1 MPAEPLTWPRI
12 AAFWLPLAGT
22 WLMMAAEGPYLA
34 AIIARLDQPTENL
47 AAFGVAFALAIIIE
61 APVIMLMAASTAL
74 VTDAASY
81 AALRRFTYT
90 LAAALTLVQ
99 VVAVLPPVFDWL
111 ALSLIG
117 LPPDVARLTH
127 HGLAIM
133 LPWPIAIGYRRFRQG
148 LLIRRRLTR
157 LVTYGTALR
166 LAAMS
171 AAALAAARVPG
182 LQGVH
187 VGTIA
192 LATGVV
198 VEAVASRIM
207 TRGVVAELQAGPPP
221 PAAADSG
228 AAVPAAADTATADSA
243 AAAAADASAAGS
255 GPPSLTATDSSAAI
269 SRAAGAGPASP
280 TAADSSAAASR
291 AAGAGPASP
300 TAADSSAATSRA
312 AGADH
317 AGPADAHRAATDVR
331 ASRPVDALTMPA
343 IFRFY
348 LPLAMTSLLAMAV
361 QPAVTFF
368 VGQSRFALESLAVL
382 PVIHGLTFLFRALG
396 LSYQEVG
403 IALFGDRWEQYRP
416 IRNFGWMLAA
426 FAAGGLGVIVFTP
439 LAVVWFE
446 GVSGLPP
453 ELAAFAL
460 LPAQILALLPA
471 GSVWICFQRA
481 VLVHARQTAPITWAG
496 ILEVAV
502 VVVLLTVTTQVLSW
516 VGAVGAAT
524 AIVGGRLAGVLFL
537 LAFTARAVRPP
548 TAEPVPSPDP
558 AGVVSV
564 GR

>member
-1 MPAEPLTWPRI
+1 MPPEPLTWPRI

-133 LPWPIAIGYRRFRQG
+133 LPWTIAIGYRRFRQG
-148 LLIRRRLTR
+148 LLIRRHLTR
-157 LVTYGTALR
+157 LVTYGTAVR

-182 LQGVH
+182 LEGVH

-207 TRGVVAELQAGPPP
+207 TRGVVAELQAGPSPH
-221 PAAADSG
+221 AAVASG
-228 AAVPAAADTATADSA
+228 AAG
-243 AAAAADASAAGS
+243 AAAADAATAEHRAVASAAADLD
-255 GPPSLTATDSSAAI
+255 PAATDSGAAL
-269 SRAAGAGPASP
+269 SGAASSGPAAP
-280 TAADSSAAASR
+280 AA
-291 AAGAGPASP
+291 PEP
-300 TAADSSAATSRA
+300 
-312 AGADH
+312 
-317 AGPADAHRAATDVR
+317 AATDVR
-331 ASRPVDALTMPA
+331 ASARPAAQGLPGPPRRATALTMPA

-368 VGQSRFALESLAVL
+368 VGQSRYALESLAVL

-396 LSYQEVG
+396 LSFQEVG

-426 FAAGGLGVIVFTP
+426 FAAGGLGLIVFTP

-446 GVSGLPP
+446 GVSGLAP

-502 VVVLLTVTTQVLSW
+502 VVLLLTLTTQVLSW

-537 LAFTARAVRPP
+537 LPFTTRIVRPP
-548 TAEPVPSPDP
+548 AAEPTPSPDP
-558 AGVVSV
+558 AGTVSV

>member
-1 MPAEPLTWPRI
+1 MPPEPLTYPRI

-90 LAAALTLVQ
+90 LAAGLTLVQ
-99 VVAVLPPVFDWL
+99 VVAVLPPVFDWI

-157 LVTYGTALR
+157 LVTCGTAVR

-198 VEAVASRIM
+198 VEAAASRIM
-207 TRGVVAELQAGPPP
+207 TRGVVAELLAGPSP
-221 PAAADSG
+221 PAA
-228 AAVPAAADTATADSA
+228 
-243 AAAAADASAAGS
+243 
-255 GPPSLTATDSSAAI
+255 TD
-269 SRAAGAGPASP
+269 G
-280 TAADSSAAASR
+280 
-291 AAGAGPASP
+291 
-300 TAADSSAATSRA
+300 
-312 AGADH
+312 
-317 AGPADAHRAATDVR
+317 R

-396 LSYQEVG
+396 LSFQEVG

-426 FAAGGLGVIVFTP
+426 FAAGGLGLIVFTP
-439 LAVVWFE
+439 LAAVWFE
-446 GVSGLPP
+446 DVSGLSP
-453 ELAAFAL
+453 ELTAFAL

-481 VLVHARQTAPITWAG
+481 VLVHARRTAPITWAG
-496 ILEVAV
+496 IFEVAV
-502 VVVLLTVTTQVLSW
+502 VVVLLTITTQVLSW

-537 LAFTARAVRPP
+537 LPFTVRVVRPP
-548 TAEPVPSPDP
+548 AVEPTPSPKP
-558 AGVVSV
+558 ADAVPV

>member
-1 MPAEPLTWPRI
+1 MPAEPLTHPRI

-34 AIIARLDQPTENL
+34 AIIARLPQPTENL

-99 VVAVLPPVFDWL
+99 VVVVLPPVFDWL

-133 LPWPIAIGYRRFRQG
+133 LPWPVAIGYRRFRQG

-157 LVTYGTALR
+157 LVTYGTAVR

-171 AAALAAARVPG
+171 AVALAAARVPG

-207 TRGVVAELQAGPPP
+207 TRGVVAELQAGPSP
-221 PAAADSG
+221 PAAAGSG
-228 AAVPAAADTATADSA
+228 AAVPAATDTATADSA
-243 AAAAADASAAGS
+243 AAADAALPAAG
-255 GPPSLTATDSSAAI
+255 T
-269 SRAAGAGPASP
+269 GPASP
-280 TAADSSAAASR
+280 MATDSSAAASR
-291 AAGAGPASP
+291 AADSGHAG
-300 TAADSSAATSRA
+300 R
-312 AGADH
+312 AGAN
-317 AGPADAHRAATDVR
+317 PAATDVR

-396 LSYQEVG
+396 LSFQEVG

-416 IRNFGWMLAA
+416 IRSFGWMLAA
-426 FAAGGLGVIVFTP
+426 FAAGSLGMIVFTP
-439 LAVVWFE
+439 LAAVWFE
-446 GVSGLPP
+446 GVSGLSP

-481 VLVHARQTAPITWAG
+481 VLVHARRTAPITWAG

-516 VGAVGAAT
+516 VGAVGAAA

-537 LAFTARAVRPP
+537 LPFTARAVRPP
-548 TAEPVPSPDP
+548 AAEPTPSSEP
-558 AGVVSV
+558 AGVASL
-564 GR
+564 GQ

>member
-1 MPAEPLTWPRI
+1 MPAEPLTHPRI

-34 AIIARLDQPTENL
+34 AIIARLAQPTENL

-99 VVAVLPPVFDWL
+99 VVVVLPPVFDWL

-133 LPWPIAIGYRRFRQG
+133 LPWPVAIGYRRFRQG

-157 LVTYGTALR
+157 LVTYGTAVR

-171 AAALAAARVPG
+171 AVALAAARVPG

-207 TRGVVAELQAGPPP
+207 TRGVVAELLAGPSH
-221 PAAADSG
+221 PA
-228 AAVPAAADTATADSA
+228 
-243 AAAAADASAAGS
+243 AAGS
-255 GPPSLTATDSSAAI
+255 GH
-269 SRAAGAGPASP
+269 AS
-280 TAADSSAAASR
+280 T
-291 AAGAGPASP
+291 

-312 AGADH
+312 ADSGH
-317 AGPADAHRAATDVR
+317 AGPADASPAATDVR
-331 ASRPVDALTMPA
+331 ASRPADALTMPA

-426 FAAGGLGVIVFTP
+426 FAAGGLGLIVFTP
-439 LAVVWFE
+439 LAAVWFE
-446 GVSGLPP
+446 GVSGLSP

-496 ILEVAV
+496 IFEVAV

-516 VGAVGAAT
+516 VGAVGAAA

-537 LAFTARAVRPP
+537 LPFAARAVRPP
-548 TAEPVPSPDP
+548 AAEPTPAADP
-558 AGVVSV
+558 AGAVSV
-564 GR
+564 NR

>member
-1 MPAEPLTWPRI
+1 MPPEPLTYPRI
-12 AAFWLPLAGT
+12 AAFWVPLAGT

-34 AIIARLDQPTENL
+34 AIIARLDRPTENL

-157 LVTYGTALR
+157 LVTCGTAVR

-171 AAALAAARVPG
+171 AAALAAARVPQ
-182 LQGVH
+182 LEGVH

-207 TRGVVAELQAGPPP
+207 TRGVVAELLEGTHR
-221 PAAADSG
+221 G
-228 AAVPAAADTATADSA
+228 AAADT
-243 AAAAADASAAGS
+243 G
-255 GPPSLTATDSSAAI
+255 
-269 SRAAGAGPASP
+269 AAGA
-280 TAADSSAAASR
+280 AA
-291 AAGAGPASP
+291 
-300 TAADSSAATSRA
+300 
-312 AGADH
+312 
-317 AGPADAHRAATDVR
+317 
-331 ASRPVDALTMPA
+331 ALTMPA

-368 VGQSRFALESLAVL
+368 VGQSRSALESLAVL

-396 LSYQEVG
+396 LSFQEVG

-426 FAAGGLGVIVFTP
+426 FAAGGLGLIVFTP
-439 LAVVWFE
+439 LAAVWFE
-446 GVSGLPP
+446 DVSGLSP

-496 ILEVAV
+496 IFEVAV

-537 LAFTARAVRPP
+537 LAFTTRVVCPPAVE
-548 TAEPVPSPDP
+548 TAPSPDSGG
-558 AGVVSV
+558 AVSL

>member
-1 MPAEPLTWPRI
+1 MPAEPLTHPRI

-34 AIIARLDQPTENL
+34 AIIARLPQPTENL

-99 VVAVLPPVFDWL
+99 VVVVLPPVFDWL

-133 LPWPIAIGYRRFRQG
+133 LPWPVAIGYRRFRQG

-157 LVTYGTALR
+157 LVTYGTAVR

-171 AAALAAARVPG
+171 AVALAAARVPG

-198 VEAVASRIM
+198 VEAVASRVM
-207 TRGVVAELQAGPPP
+207 TRGVVAELLAGPSP
-221 PAAADSG
+221 PAG
-228 AAVPAAADTATADSA
+228 
-243 AAAAADASAAGS
+243 
-255 GPPSLTATDSSAAI
+255 
-269 SRAAGAGPASP
+269 
-280 TAADSSAAASR
+280 
-291 AAGAGPASP
+291 
-300 TAADSSAATSRA
+300 
-312 AGADH
+312 
-317 AGPADAHRAATDVR
+317 TDVR
-331 ASRPVDALTMPA
+331 ASRPADALTMPA
-343 IFRFY
+343 ISRFY

-403 IALFGDRWEQYRP
+403 IALFGDGWEQYRP

-426 FAAGGLGVIVFTP
+426 FAAGGLGLIVFTP
-439 LAVVWFE
+439 LAAVWFE
-446 GVSGLPP
+446 GVSGLSP
-453 ELAAFAL
+453 ELAAFAV

-496 ILEVAV
+496 IFEVAV

-537 LAFTARAVRPP
+537 LPFAARAVRPP
-548 TAEPVPSPDP
+548 AAEPTPAADP
-558 AGVVSV
+558 AGAVSV
-564 GR
+564 NR

>member
-1 MPAEPLTWPRI
+1 MRAGPLTYPRI

-34 AIIARLDQPTENL
+34 AIIARLEHPTENL

-90 LAAALTLVQ
+90 LGAGLTLVQ
-99 VVAVLPPVFDWL
+99 VVVVMPPVFDWL
-111 ALSLIG
+111 AVSLIG

-148 LLIRRRLTR
+148 LLIRRHLTR
-157 LVTYGTALR
+157 RVTYGTALR

-171 AAALAAARVPG
+171 AAALAATRAPG
-182 LQGVH
+182 LEGVH
-187 VGTIA
+187 VGTLA
-192 LATGVV
+192 LAVGVI
-198 VEAVASRIM
+198 VEAVASRVM
-207 TRGVVAELQAGPPP
+207 TRDVVAALQAGR
-221 PAAADSG
+221 AAHSG
-228 AAVPAAADTATADSA
+228 PILS
-243 AAAAADASAAGS
+243 AAADAGPDTRAAAGS
-255 GPPSLTATDSSAAI
+255 GAPAPAANLAGN
-269 SRAAGAGPASP
+269 RAPAPEAASP
-280 TAADSSAAASR
+280 ATAR
-291 AAGAGPASP
+291 PA
-300 TAADSSAATSRA
+300 
-312 AGADH
+312 
-317 AGPADAHRAATDVR
+317 
-331 ASRPVDALTMPA
+331 ALTMPA

-348 LPLAMTSLLAMAV
+348 LPLAMTSLLALAV

-416 IRNFGWMLAA
+416 IRNFGWALAA
-426 FAAGGLGVIVFTP
+426 SAAGGLGLIVFTP
-439 LAVVWFE
+439 LAAVWFE
-446 GVSGLPP
+446 GVSGLSP

-496 ILEVAV
+496 MIEVAV
-502 VVVLLTVTTQVLSW
+502 VVVLLTVTTQALSW

-524 AIVGGRLAGVLFL
+524 AILGGRLAGALFL
-537 LAFTARAVRPP
+537 FAFTARIVRPP
-548 TAEPVPSPDP
+548 APAPTPAPDP
-558 AGVVSV
+558 AVSL

>member
-1 MPAEPLTWPRI
+1 M
-12 AAFWLPLAGT
+12 
-22 WLMMAAEGPYLA
+22 
-34 AIIARLDQPTENL
+34 
-47 AAFGVAFALAIIIE
+47 
-61 APVIMLMAASTAL
+61 
-74 VTDAASY
+74 
-81 AALRRFTYT
+81 
-90 LAAALTLVQ
+90 
-99 VVAVLPPVFDWL
+99 
-111 ALSLIG
+111 
-117 LPPDVARLTH
+117 ARLTH

-157 LVTYGTALR
+157 LVTYGTAVR

-171 AAALAAARVPG
+171 AVALAAARVPG

-207 TRGVVAELQAGPPP
+207 TRGVVAELQAGPSH
-221 PAAADSG
+221 PAAAG
-228 AAVPAAADTATADSA
+228 F
-243 AAAAADASAAGS
+243 GH
-255 GPPSLTATDSSAAI
+255 
-269 SRAAGAGPASP
+269 
-280 TAADSSAAASR
+280 
-291 AAGAGPASP
+291 ASP

-312 AGADH
+312 ADSGH
-317 AGPADAHRAATDVR
+317 AGPADASPAATDVR

-396 LSYQEVG
+396 LSFQEVG

-439 LAVVWFE
+439 LAAVWFE
-446 GVSGLPP
+446 GRVGP
-453 ELAAFAL
+453 LARAGGVRAAAGADPGPAPGRVGMDL
-460 LPAQILALLPA
+460 LPARGARPRPA
-471 GSVWICFQRA
+471 DGADHVGGDSRGRGGRRA
-481 VLVHARQTAPITWAG
+481 AHRHHAG
-496 ILEVAV
+496 AV
-502 VVVLLTVTTQVLSW
+502 VGRRGGGGDRDRGRAARRGPVPAPLHREGRAPADSRAGAVVRPRRRRVGGPVSHSAGDATARSTTERTFLGRSRARAARRPSSDIFPPRLAEHPGEGLLVVLGREAGEIVLDEDQADH
-516 VGAVGAAT
+516 VLEELH
-524 AIVGGRLAGVLFL
+524 VGGRPSAAPCAAATPPAPRRRRRSPRRAG
-537 LAFTARAVRPP
+537 
-548 TAEPVPSPDP
+548 
-558 AGVVSV
+558 
-564 GR
+564 

>member
-1 MPAEPLTWPRI
+1 MPTEPLTYPRI
-12 AAFWLPLAGT
+12 VAFWLPLAGT

-34 AIIARLDQPTENL
+34 AIIARLEQPTENL

-157 LVTYGTALR
+157 LVTYGTAVR

-171 AAALAAARVPG
+171 AVALAAARVPG

-207 TRGVVAELQAGPPP
+207 TRGVVAELLAGPSPP
-221 PAAADSG
+221 
-228 AAVPAAADTATADSA
+228 T
-243 AAAAADASAAGS
+243 
-255 GPPSLTATDSSAAI
+255 
-269 SRAAGAGPASP
+269 
-280 TAADSSAAASR
+280 
-291 AAGAGPASP
+291 
-300 TAADSSAATSRA
+300 
-312 AGADH
+312 
-317 AGPADAHRAATDVR
+317 ATDVR
-331 ASRPVDALTMPA
+331 TSRPVDALTMPA

-396 LSYQEVG
+396 LSFQEVG

-439 LAVVWFE
+439 LAAVWFE
-446 GVSGLPP
+446 GVSGLSP

-496 ILEVAV
+496 IFEVAV
-502 VVVLLTVTTQVLSW
+502 VVLLLTVTTQVLSW

-537 LAFTARAVRPP
+537 LPFTARAVRPP
-548 TAEPVPSPDP
+548 TAEPAPSSDP
-558 AGVVSV
+558 AGAVSV

>member
-1 MPAEPLTWPRI
+1 MFAVPPEPLTHPRI

-111 ALSLIG
+111 ALSLLG

-148 LLIRRRLTR
+148 LLIRRHLTR
-157 LVTYGTALR
+157 LVTYGTAVR

-171 AAALAAARVPG
+171 AAALAAARVPE
-182 LQGVH
+182 LEGVH

-198 VEAVASRIM
+198 VEAVASRVM
-207 TRGVVAELQAGPPP
+207 TRGVVAELQAGPARPG
-221 PAAADSG
+221 AADSG
-228 AAVPAAADTATADSA
+228 AAAEAAAIPAAT
-243 AAAAADASAAGS
+243 DARAAAGS
-255 GPPSLTATDSSAAI
+255 
-269 SRAAGAGPASP
+269 
-280 TAADSSAAASR
+280 
-291 AAGAGPASP
+291 
-300 TAADSSAATSRA
+300 
-312 AGADH
+312 
-317 AGPADAHRAATDVR
+317 DA
-331 ASRPVDALTMPA
+331 ALTMPA

-368 VGQSRFALESLAVL
+368 VGQSRYALESLAVL

-396 LSYQEVG
+396 LSFQEVG

-426 FAAGGLGVIVFTP
+426 FAAGGLGLIVFTP
-439 LAVVWFE
+439 LAAVWFE
-446 GVSGLPP
+446 DVSGLSP

-496 ILEVAV
+496 IFEVAV

-516 VGAVGAAT
+516 IGAVGAAT

-537 LAFTARAVRPP
+537 LAFTTRVVCSPAAE
-548 TAEPVPSPDP
+548 TAPSPDSGG
-558 AGVVSV
+558 AVSL

>member
-1 MPAEPLTWPRI
+1 MPAEPLTHPRI

-34 AIIARLDQPTENL
+34 AIIARLEQPTENL

-99 VVAVLPPVFDWL
+99 VVVVLPPVFDWL

-117 LPPDVARLTH
+117 LPPDVARLSH

-133 LPWPIAIGYRRFRQG
+133 LPWPVAIGYRRFRQG

-157 LVTYGTALR
+157 LVTYGTAVR

-171 AAALAAARVPG
+171 AVALAAARVPG

-198 VEAVASRIM
+198 VEAVASRVM
-207 TRGVVAELQAGPPP
+207 TRGVVAELLAGPSPP
-221 PAAADSG
+221 AADSG
-228 AAVPAAADTATADSA
+228 AAVAAAAGTATADSA
-243 AAAAADASAAGS
+243 AAAAADTAATGS
-255 GPPSLTATDSSAAI
+255 GPPSL
-269 SRAAGAGPASP
+269 
-280 TAADSSAAASR
+280 
-291 AAGAGPASP
+291 
-300 TAADSSAATSRA
+300 TAADSSAATSRG
-312 AGADH
+312 AGSGH
-317 AGPADAHRAATDVR
+317 AGPADANPAADVR
-331 ASRPVDALTMPA
+331 ASRPADALTMPA

-416 IRNFGWMLAA
+416 IRSFGWMLAA
-426 FAAGGLGVIVFTP
+426 FAAGGLGLIVFTP
-439 LAVVWFE
+439 LAAVWFE
-446 GVSGLPP
+446 GVSGLSP

-524 AIVGGRLAGVLFL
+524 AIVGGRIAGVLFL
-537 LAFTARAVRPP
+537 LPFTARAVRPP
-548 TAEPVPSPDP
+548 APEPTPAPDP
-558 AGVVSV
+558 GGVVSV

>member
-148 LLIRRRLTR
+148 LLIRRHLTR

-171 AAALAAARVPG
+171 AAALAAARVPE

-198 VEAVASRIM
+198 VEAVASRVM
-207 TRGVVAELQAGPPP
+207 TRGVVAELRAGPSPP
-221 PAAADSG
+221 AATDSGAAVSARRSTTGSGWRRAPAAADSG
-228 AAVPAAADTATADSA
+228 AAVSAAADATTADRAGAASVAADADPAAADVSLAAT
-243 AAAAADASAAGS
+243 
-255 GPPSLTATDSSAAI
+255 
-269 SRAAGAGPASP
+269 
-280 TAADSSAAASR
+280 
-291 AAGAGPASP
+291 
-300 TAADSSAATSRA
+300 DSSAATSRT
-312 AGADH
+312 AGAGH
-317 AGPADAHRAATDVR
+317 AGPADAHLATEVR
-331 ASRPVDALTMPA
+331 ATRPVDALTMPA

-426 FAAGGLGVIVFTP
+426 FAAGGLGLIVFTP

-548 TAEPVPSPDP
+548 ALEPTP
-558 AGVVSV
+558 APTPAA
-564 GR
+564 

>member
-1 MPAEPLTWPRI
+1 MACFAVPPEPLTYPRI

-34 AIIARLDQPTENL
+34 AIIARLEQPTENL

-99 VVAVLPPVFDWL
+99 VVAVLPPVFDRL
-111 ALSLIG
+111 AVSLIG

-148 LLIRRRLTR
+148 LLIRRHLTR
-157 LVTYGTALR
+157 LVTYGTAVR

-171 AAALAAARVPG
+171 AVALAAARVPG

-187 VGTIA
+187 VGTLA

-221 PAAADSG
+221 HAAFGSSAAGSAAAE
-228 AAVPAAADTATADSA
+228 TATADGA
-243 AAAAADASAAGS
+243 AAAPAAANP
-255 GPPSLTATDSSAAI
+255 GPAATDSSVAI
-269 SRAAGAGPASP
+269 TG
-280 TAADSSAAASR
+280 AADSDPTARATANPAATGVRAEPR
-291 AAGAGPASP
+291 AA
-300 TAADSSAATSRA
+300 
-312 AGADH
+312 
-317 AGPADAHRAATDVR
+317 
-331 ASRPVDALTMPA
+331 ALTMPA

-368 VGQSRFALESLAVL
+368 VGQSRYALESLAVL

-396 LSYQEVG
+396 LSFQEVG

-426 FAAGGLGVIVFTP
+426 FAAGGLGLIVFTP

-446 GVSGLPP
+446 GVSGLSPA
-453 ELAAFAL
+453 LAAFAL

-502 VVVLLTVTTQVLSW
+502 VIALLTITTQVLSW

-524 AIVGGRLAGVLFL
+524 AIVGGRLAGVVFL

-548 TAEPVPSPDP
+548 EAEPTPSPDP
-558 AGVVSV
+558 AGAVSV